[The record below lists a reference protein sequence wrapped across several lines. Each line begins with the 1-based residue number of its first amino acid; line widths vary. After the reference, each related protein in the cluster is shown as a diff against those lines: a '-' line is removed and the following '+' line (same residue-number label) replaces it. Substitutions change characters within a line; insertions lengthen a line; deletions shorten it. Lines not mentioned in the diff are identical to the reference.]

1 MTMTE
6 NICVYCGSSSG
17 ENPSYMS
24 AGTQLGEAI
33 VEAGMG
39 LVYGGAT
46 IGVMGAVAR
55 AVTSGKGPV
64 IGVIPEFLFT
74 AEIPY
79 TDASELI
86 VTKDMHERKQIM
98 YDRSCAFVAL
108 PGGIGTLEELMEMM
122 TWAQLGRHR
131 HPIIIAN
138 IDGFWDS
145 LLALFDHMLENGF
158 VRPSLHQ
165 LFHVVNDA
173 QEIVPL
179 VRRLSS
185 TSID

>member
-1 MTMTE
+1 MTE
-6 NICVYCGSSSG
+6 NICVYCGSSEG
-17 ENPSYMS
+17 INPSYMS

-33 VEAGMG
+33 VKAGMG

-46 IGVMGAVAR
+46 IGIMGAVAR
-55 AVTSGKGPV
+55 AVTSGNAPV
-64 IGVIPEFLFT
+64 IGVIPKFLVKK
-74 AEIPY
+74 EIPY
-79 TDASELI
+79 TDATELI

-108 PGGIGTLEELMEMM
+108 PGGIGTLEELMEMI
-122 TWAQLGRHR
+122 TWAQLGQHR
-131 HPIIIAN
+131 HPIIIVN
-138 IDGFWDS
+138 IDGFWDA
-145 LLALFDHMLENGF
+145 LLALFDNMLASGF
-158 VRPSLHQ
+158 IRPSLHQ

-185 TSID
+185 SSGS